1 MRLQRSVRTTTI
13 AAACVVV
20 ALFAIAPLARAQVL
34 QSVPSDA
41 LVVIKFGQLKGTSD
55 KIAAFAKK
63 LGLDQYKPEF
73 ADPLG
78 SLKKEGKL
86 TNGLDDNGEAAF
98 YISNQPSQKK
108 GEPPVVLLLPVTDY
122 AAFSGNFQGAKTEGD
137 ATVIR
142 FGGNNE
148 DSYMVNWGK
157 YAAIGSTKES
167 VAKKPDGLTVAGDA
181 AKELAEK
188 DIVAYANMK
197 VAREKLLSGISQGR
211 TKFMQNF
218 ERGMRQAGQPP
229 RQRPGA
235 PGAGGAA
242 APNNAAANAQAQQQ
256 QMQKYMPVIKAL
268 VNRVFDVA
276 EQVVRDADA
285 ATYGINING
294 DGIRTTALA
303 EFTAG
308 SPSAQ
313 HVSQFKSS
321 NDSMLVGLPQ
331 TKYIMFGGVQINS
344 QHAVQLCDQFSAPIK
359 QQAAALGADGQA
371 ITSYMDAIKKGM
383 AAITGQSFGWVT
395 PTGALGQEALFQMV
409 AVNHGNADQI
419 LATQRDIFNSQQA
432 FMDMFQPPAMKGQ
445 VKTTFT
451 DNAKTIDGVSF
462 NQFQTQFT
470 PPPAGQRNPQMM
482 QMQQMMT
489 WLYGPGGMNGY
500 TGKIAADEVVAG
512 VGVNDSVLT
521 QLVASAKA
529 KQDTLSAQAGVAS
542 VKQQL
547 PQQRFFA
554 GYFQLDQFAT
564 TLANYAKMFGM
575 PINLQLPADLPPI
588 GVTAS
593 AQGNSLRGDSYV
605 PAQLIQGLVAAGM
618 QAYMQMQGGQQPGG
632 PGGL

>member
-1 MRLQRSVRTTTI
+1 MKLQRPLRTTI
-13 AAACVVV
+13 AACVVV
-20 ALFAIAPLARAQVL
+20 AMCLAAAPLARAQVL
-34 QSVPSDA
+34 QNVPSDA
-41 LVVIKFGQLKGTSD
+41 LVVIKFGQLKATSD

-63 LGLDQYKPEF
+63 LGLDQMKPEF

-98 YISNQPSQKK
+98 YISNQPAQKK
-108 GEPPVVLLLPVTDY
+108 NEPPVVLLLPVTDY
-122 AAFSGNFQGAKTEGD
+122 AAFSGNFQGAKAEGD
-137 ATVIR
+137 ATVIK

-167 VAKKPDGLTVAGDA
+167 VAKKPDGLTVQGDA

-197 VAREKLLSGISQGR
+197 VAREKLLAGIAQGR
-211 TKFMQNF
+211 TKFMKNF
-218 ERGMRQAGQPP
+218 EQGMQRAVQPP

-235 PGAGGAA
+235 PGAPAGAGA
-242 APNNAAANAQAQQQ
+242 NNAAAANAQAQ

-276 EQVVRDADA
+276 DQVVRDADG
-285 ATYGINING
+285 ATYGISING
-294 DGIRTTALA
+294 DGIKTTALA

-313 HVSQFKSS
+313 QISQFKSS
-321 NDSMLVGLPQ
+321 NDSMLAGLPQ
-331 TKYIMFGGVQINS
+331 TKYIMFGGLQINS
-344 QHAVQLCDQFSAPIK
+344 QHAAQLCDLFSAPIR
-359 QQAAALGADGQA
+359 QQLAGLGPDGQA
-371 ITSYMDAIKKGM
+371 ITNYIDAIKKGM
-383 AAITGQSFGWVT
+383 SAITGQSFGWVT

-409 AVNHGNADQI
+409 AINRGNADQI

-432 FMDMFQPPAMKGQ
+432 FMDMFQPPQMKGQ
-445 VKTTFT
+445 IKTTFT

-470 PPPAGQRNPQMM
+470 PPAQGQRNPQMM

-489 WLYGPGGMNGY
+489 WLYGPGGMNGF
-500 TGKIAADEVVAG
+500 TGKIGADEVVSG
-512 VGVNDSVLT
+512 VGVNDAVLG

-529 KQDTLSAQAGVAS
+529 RQDTLAALPGVAA

-547 PQQRFFA
+547 PQQRFFT
-554 GYFQLDQFAT
+554 GYFQLDQLVT
-564 TLANYAKMFGM
+564 TVANYAKMFGM
-575 PINLQLPADLPPI
+575 PINMQLPADLPPI

-593 AQGNSLRGDSYV
+593 AQGNSIRGDSYV
-605 PAQLIQGLVAAGM
+605 PAQLVQSITAAVM